1 MYSKQDLEKLNGNL
15 KKIEEFCRQ
24 NYIPRIPRREDRI
37 CVDFGPLESY
47 PRQWGREPK
56 YSFGMDG
63 RGNIWFRVGG
73 LVLPFGEDKQP
84 NIFKNNVYGE
94 DLLLNWKKV
103 KGLIEAELDI
113 LTEKKRI
120 LDEFEV

>member
-47 PRQWGREPK
+47 PRQ
-56 YSFGMDG
+56 
-63 RGNIWFRVGG
+63 
-73 LVLPFGEDKQP
+73 
-84 NIFKNNVYGE
+84 
-94 DLLLNWKKV
+94 
-103 KGLIEAELDI
+103 
-113 LTEKKRI
+113 
-120 LDEFEV
+120 

>member
-1 MYSKQDLEKLNGNL
+1 
-15 KKIEEFCRQ
+15 
-24 NYIPRIPRREDRI
+24 
-37 CVDFGPLESY
+37 
-47 PRQWGREPK
+47 
-56 YSFGMDG
+56 MDG

-94 DLLLNWKKV
+94 DLLVNWKKV
-103 KGLIEAELDI
+103 KGLIEAELAI

>member
-63 RGNIWFRVGG
+63 RGNIWFGVG
-73 LVLPFGEDKQP
+73 LALYCLSVRTSS
-84 NIFKNNVYGE
+84 
-94 DLLLNWKKV
+94 
-103 KGLIEAELDI
+103 
-113 LTEKKRI
+113 LTSSKTMFMVRTC
-120 LDEFEV
+120 F

>member
-47 PRQWGREPK
+47 PDVYKRQEEEMYRAVQQPSRIHKPMVHEGELQAEVLTVLGITCLL
-56 YSFGMDG
+56 YTS
-63 RGNIWFRVGG
+63 RGV
-73 LVLPFGEDKQP
+73 
-84 NIFKNNVYGE
+84 
-94 DLLLNWKKV
+94 
-103 KGLIEAELDI
+103 
-113 LTEKKRI
+113 
-120 LDEFEV
+120 